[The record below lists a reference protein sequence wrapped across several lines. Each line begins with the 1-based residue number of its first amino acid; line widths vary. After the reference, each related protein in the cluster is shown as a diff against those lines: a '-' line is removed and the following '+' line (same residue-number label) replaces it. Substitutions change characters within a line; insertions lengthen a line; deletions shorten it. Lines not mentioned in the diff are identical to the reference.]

1 MVGRCALNHCAYL
14 ASVDEPEDAFNLF
27 SLGLFKHN
35 DGMSARVVGKHLTEE
50 RRRGTKQKSVSF
62 EKLELL
68 EALGLGGVATLASD
82 GHISELE
89 AIEEL
94 LS

>member
-1 MVGRCALNHCAYL
+1 
-14 ASVDEPEDAFNLF
+14 
-27 SLGLFKHN
+27 
-35 DGMSARVVGKHLTEE
+35 MSARVVGKHLAEE
-50 RRRGTKQKSVSF
+50 RRRGAKQKSVSF

-68 EALGLGGVATLASD
+68 EALGLGGVAALASD